1 MLNFRE
7 LYAIIDISN
16 ESFKLKLLSNRGDD
30 YRMIEIKNVT
40 KNVGNKVILDD
51 INLLV
56 EKGTL
61 VVLIGSSGCGK
72 TTTLKLINKLIKP
85 TSGEIYIDNKPI
97 SKENTIELRR
107 KIGYVIQ
114 NTGLFPHLTIKENI
128 ELIPRLKKEK
138 SIEEIEKTT
147 TELLQMVGLKYEDY
161 INKYPSELSGGQQ
174 QRIGV
179 ARAIA
184 TDAEIILMDEPFSA
198 LDPITRTSLQEQ
210 LFTLQDE
217 LKKTII
223 FVTHDMDEALKIAD
237 KICIMNQGKIAQYDT
252 PENILR
258 HPANEFVKN
267 FIGLDRVW
275 NNPEYI
281 KAKDIMIKEPVSV
294 KPTRTIIQGIEI
306 MKTSKVDSLL
316 IVDKDHK
323 LQGIV
328 TVKDMKSNVNKET
341 LLGSIM
347 SKVLLYVNEEDNLVN
362 ILSVMNEHSVGY
374 IPVVSEDKKL
384 AGLITRS
391 SLILVLSEQFLE
403 MEGECPWIK

>member
-1 MLNFRE
+1 
-7 LYAIIDISN
+7 
-16 ESFKLKLLSNRGDD
+16 
-30 YRMIEIKNVT
+30 MIKIKNVT
-40 KNVGNKVILDD
+40 KKVGAKVILDD
-51 INLLV
+51 ITLDI

-85 TSGEIYIDNKPI
+85 TSGEIYIDDKPI

-138 SIEEIEKTT
+138 TIEEIEKTT
-147 TELLQMVGLKYEDY
+147 IELLEMVGLKYEDY
-161 INKYPSELSGGQQ
+161 IDKYPSQLSGGQQ

-237 KICIMNQGKIAQYDT
+237 KICIMDSGKVAQYDT

-258 HPANEFVKN
+258 NPVNEFVKN

-281 KAKDIMIKEPVSV
+281 KAKDIMIKDPVSV
-294 KPTRTIIQGIEI
+294 KPSRTIIQGIEI
-306 MKTSKVDSLL
+306 MRTSKVDSLL
-316 IVDKDHK
+316 VTDKNHK
-323 LQGIV
+323 LEGIV
-328 TVKDMKSNVNKET
+328 TVKDMKSNISKSQS
-341 LLGSIM
+341 LGSIM
-347 SKVLLYVNEEDNLVN
+347 SSEVLVVKEDDNLVN
-362 ILSVMNEHSVGY
+362 ILSIMNERSVGY
-374 IPVVSEDKKL
+374 IPVVTDEYKL

-391 SLILVLSEQFLE
+391 SLLSVLSEQFLE
-403 MEGECPWIK
+403 MEVSVLG